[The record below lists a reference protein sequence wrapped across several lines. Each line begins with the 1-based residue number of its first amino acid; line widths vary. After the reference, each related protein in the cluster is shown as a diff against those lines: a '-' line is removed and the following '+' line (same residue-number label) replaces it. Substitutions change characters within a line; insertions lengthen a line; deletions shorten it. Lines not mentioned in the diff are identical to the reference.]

1 MSEPQSIE
9 NLTDK
14 VITLNDGESPM
25 SLRQA
30 ANALAQHRYKDDA
43 QEQRAAPP
51 VAPEPTSA
59 ETSATP
65 ESAAPPQEAT
75 GEDERSSANERSS
88 ATVTATIDQPETAPL
103 DLPRSWAKD
112 RADSWAKLDR
122 DTQQYLLDHDSKAST
137 EVRRTQNETA
147 EQRKALD
154 AERQQLEQVRGQ
166 YEQALPLF
174 LQSLQEQQQGQF
186 ADIKTMAD
194 VERMARDDWPRYALW
209 DAHQKKVAAVNAEL
223 QASQQRQ
230 QQEYQSQW
238 SKFAQEQD
246 AKFAEAVP
254 EMKDPAKATKL
265 GNSGKELLNDL
276 GFTQSELDKLWSGE
290 NSVSLRDARIQ
301 RLIVDA
307 IRYRE
312 AKAAVPKAV
321 AKTVPHVQRPGSPA
335 LHARDTDT
343 AIAARDKAF
352 NNKPDW
358 RNAAEL
364 LIAQRAAKR

>member
-1 MSEPQSIE
+1 MSESIE

-30 ANALAQHRYKDDA
+30 ANALTQHRYKD
-43 QEQRAAPP
+43 EAA
-51 VAPEPTSA
+51 AA
-59 ETSATP
+59 P
-65 ESAAPPQEAT
+65 ESAAPATQSAPQEQDPAPPQEAT
-75 GEDERSSANERSS
+75 GEEA
-88 ATVTATIDQPETAPL
+88 TATIDPAVEQPL

-112 RADSWAKLDR
+112 RAESWAKLDR

-154 AERQQLEQVRGQ
+154 AERQQLEQVRTQ

-194 VERMARDDWPRYALW
+194 VEHMARDDWPRYALW

-223 QASQQRQ
+223 QASQQRR

-246 AKFAEAVP
+246 AKFAESVP
-254 EMKDPAKATKL
+254 EIKDPAKATKL
-265 GNSGKELLNDL
+265 ANSGRDLLNDL

-301 RLIVDA
+301 RLVVDA

-312 AKAAVPKAV
+312 AKAAVPKAA

>member
-1 MSEPQSIE
+1 MSESIE

-43 QEQRAAPP
+43 AAAAAPP
-51 VAPEPTSA
+51 EAAAPTTEDP
-59 ETSATP
+59 P
-65 ESAAPPQEAT
+65 QGVDVAPPQEAT
-75 GEDERSSANERSS
+75 GEDA
-88 ATVTATIDQPETAPL
+88 TATIDPAAEQPL

-112 RADSWAKLDR
+112 RAESWAKLDR
-122 DTQQYLLDHDSKAST
+122 DTQQYLLEHDSKAST
-137 EVRRTQNETA
+137 EVRRTQNESA

-154 AERQQLEQVRGQ
+154 AERQQLEQVRTQ

-186 ADIKTMAD
+186 ADIKTMTD
-194 VERMARDDWPRYALW
+194 VERMAREDWPRYALW
-209 DAHQKKVAAVNAEL
+209 DAHQKKVAAVNAEM

-246 AKFAEAVP
+246 AKFAESVP
-254 EMKDPAKATKL
+254 EAKDPAKLTKL
-265 GNSGKELLNDL
+265 ANSGRELLNDL

-301 RLIVDA
+301 RLVVDA

-312 AKAAVPKAV
+312 AKAAVPKAA

-364 LIAQRAAKR
+364 LIARRAANK